1 MIRQYSDDQG
11 YRHEAEY
18 DANDRPVADRKYDDK
33 GNLVG
38 EGIYKDGKF
47 VGSKKYFMH
56 QGYRHEAEYDA
67 NDRPVA
73 DRKYDDKG
81 NLVGEGIY
89 KDGKFVGEKK
99 NSISP
104 LDLKMFKMNERR

>member
-1 MIRQYSDDQG
+1 MIKQFIDDQG
-11 YRHEAEY
+11 YRHEAEFDAEGRCVSDKKF
-18 DANDRPVADRKYDDK
+18 DAN
-33 GNLVG
+33 GNLMG

-47 VGSKKYFMH
+47 VGSKKYFEH

-99 NSISP
+99 NITSH
-104 LDLKMFKMNERR
+104 LVLKNLKQR